1 MNALKSTN
9 YNNIINILNSKSKGY
24 WKVKSIDMIK
34 KRSSKSNYALN
45 LLNRHNS
52 KYPKFI
58 QITKCS
64 TMPKIVLKKN
74 NSRNENHIFVTA
86 EDKSFYSKMKKS
98 NDFNGL
104 NEEFI
109 NLSNLPFIYF
119 NRKSP
124 YEPRK
129 FKEVVLESR
138 KLRAYQDYIVKH
150 DQLLSNKDRDNTND
164 NNTTT
169 TNANNKQSNV
179 LKFICR
185 NGNTNNDAN
194 INTGLSSND
203 KTKSNQSQRVN
214 MSNLHHYKYNSIVNI
229 KQSIGNTCVNSSREM
244 LSSSSYIS
252 QSINKRNEKYLIC
265 KSMEC
270 TLSGTQKDNK
280 TNGKYIQCS
289 NHSNNNTIKE
299 FTFSKTNSF
308 SIKKLKFINNRVFK
322 KTNNGLNNI

>member
-9 YNNIINILNSKSKGY
+9 YNNVKNILNSKSKGY
-24 WKVKSIDMIK
+24 WKVKSIEIIK
-34 KRSSKSNYALN
+34 KKSSKSIYALK
-45 LLNRHNS
+45 LLNQHNS

-74 NSRNENHIFVTA
+74 NSRNEKHIFVTA
-86 EDKSFYSKMKKS
+86 EDKSLYSKMKKS
-98 NDFNGL
+98 NDFNGF
-104 NEEFI
+104 NEELV

-119 NRKSP
+119 NRKFP

-164 NNTTT
+164 NNTSP

-185 NGNTNNDAN
+185 NGNTNIDAN
-194 INTGLSSND
+194 INTGLSTND
-203 KTKSNQSQRVN
+203 KTKANQIQGVN
-214 MSNLHHYKYNSIVNI
+214 MSNLHHYKFNSIVNI
-229 KQSIGNTCVNSSREM
+229 KQSIGNVCVNSSSEM
-244 LSSSSYIS
+244 LSSSSYIC
-252 QSINKRNEKYLIC
+252 QSINKRNEKYLLC
-265 KSMEC
+265 KSLEC
-270 TLSGTQKDNK
+270 TLSGTQKDNQ

-289 NHSNNNTIKE
+289 NHNNDNPIKE
-299 FTFSKTNSF
+299 LNFSKTNCF
-308 SIKKLKFINNRVFK
+308 SIKKLKFNNRVFK
-322 KTNNGLNNI
+322 KTNNSLNNI